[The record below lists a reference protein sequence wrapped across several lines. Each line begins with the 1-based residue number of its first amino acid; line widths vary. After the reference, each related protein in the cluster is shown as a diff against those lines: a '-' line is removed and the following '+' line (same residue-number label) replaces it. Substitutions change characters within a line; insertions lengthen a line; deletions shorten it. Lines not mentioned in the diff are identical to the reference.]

1 MHRIPALLALLCM
14 MGCYAATRST
24 VDLVKVEQKI
34 AQAKAADAHRRA
46 VYSWTMADA
55 YIKKARDEWGHS
67 DYEAAERMMR
77 QAETWADKAI
87 AEAATAPVDEQWNK
101 PAQAEPAPAP
111 SPQTTSPIPGVW
123 Q

>member
-46 VYSWTMADA
+46 VYAWTMADA

-111 SPQTTSPIPGVW
+111 SPKATSPRPGVW